1 MLAETQ
7 ELCRKATQVLNN
19 KYIDLD
25 KPKSD
30 NFDFVMRSSVYVV
43 LPCFEFEYSP
53 GPQNKIS
60 KDLYRRKKHISANVY
75 IPGLSNNPA
84 LCTTSLPGM
93 SPRSNEKNSNW
104 SKVNFKKTR
113 ELAL

>member
-1 MLAETQ
+1 M
-7 ELCRKATQVLNN
+7 NN

-30 NFDFVMRSSVYVV
+30 NFDFVMRSSIYVV
-43 LPCFEFEYSP
+43 VPCFEFEYSP
-53 GPQNKIS
+53 GPQNKIIR
-60 KDLYRRKKHISANVY
+60 DLYRRKKHVSANFY
-75 IPGLSNNPA
+75 ISGLSNNPA
-84 LCTTSLPGM
+84 LCTT